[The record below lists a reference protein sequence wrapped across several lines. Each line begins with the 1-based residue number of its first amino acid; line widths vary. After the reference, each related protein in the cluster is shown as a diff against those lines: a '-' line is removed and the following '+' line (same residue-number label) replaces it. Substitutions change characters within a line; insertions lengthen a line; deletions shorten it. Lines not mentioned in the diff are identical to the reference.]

1 MVFRS
6 LVLDEAALMDAFCL
20 HKPAFDCAYAAGSLC
35 VLMATDPNSHSSKKN
50 GRWLMAGMTGD
61 FLLVVKSCKKVIEKT
76 LYTAPSCDA
85 SSLKK
90 KRVTLWLGQENL
102 FGSF

>member
-1 MVFRS
+1 
-6 LVLDEAALMDAFCL
+6 
-20 HKPAFDCAYAAGSLC
+20 
-35 VLMATDPNSHSSKKN
+35 
-50 GRWLMAGMTGD
+50 MAGMTGD

-90 KRVTLWLGQENL
+90 NLVTLWLGQENL
-102 FGSF
+102 FGSV

>member
-1 MVFRS
+1 
-6 LVLDEAALMDAFCL
+6 
-20 HKPAFDCAYAAGSLC
+20 
-35 VLMATDPNSHSSKKN
+35 
-50 GRWLMAGMTGD
+50 MAGMTGD

-90 KRVTLWLGQENL
+90 TRVTLWLGQENL